1 MMKGK
6 ENKHMGRT
14 KKRPDTIIKYAC
26 ELDQAYADKIREYQ
40 DYFGAVNIGSARPSQ
55 GRVIEMALD
64 CLEAHMAEIVEAS
77 RGGE

>member
-1 MMKGK
+1 
-6 ENKHMGRT
+6 MGR
-14 KKRPDTIIKYAC
+14 KRTRPETVTKYAC
-26 ELDQAYADKIREYQ
+26 EMEQVYIDKIREYQ